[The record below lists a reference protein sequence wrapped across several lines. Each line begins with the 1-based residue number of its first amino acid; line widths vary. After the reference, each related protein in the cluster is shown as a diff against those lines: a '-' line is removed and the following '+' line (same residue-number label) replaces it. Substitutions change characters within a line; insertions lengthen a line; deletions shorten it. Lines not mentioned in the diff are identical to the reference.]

1 MQNFANKMEQALM
14 PLAGKLANIKYLVA
28 LRDGMVYAMPFFIVG
43 SILLLLLNLPLTDP
57 ANFMFSQWYT
67 DLMAEYKGDWLQP
80 FYATLGMSCLFI
92 SFGIGSSLGKQYG
105 LPEVTSGFLSLFAFL
120 LVAAPVTGWPP
131 AINANYL
138 DSKGMFTAILVS
150 FLAIEIY
157 RFMHNRKLT
166 IKLPEQVPPAIA
178 RSFESLTPVI
188 AIILVLQ
195 PLNLFVASLGE
206 GGMLIP
212 ELMMKLFV
220 PLVGAADSLPG
231 LLLIVLLVH
240 VLWFCGLHGTNI
252 VVGVITAIMLTNLQ
266 ANQAAME
273 AGEAL
278 PAIFAGGFL
287 DSFVYLGGAGATLGL
302 AIAMS
307 ISKSAHLRSIGRL
320 SVVPGLFNI
329 NEPVIFGAPVIM
341 NPILGIPFIGV
352 PLINV
357 TVAYLATSMDLVGRV
372 VALVPWTTPG
382 PLAAFLSTNFSVTA
396 LLLSLALVAFS
407 TVAYLPFLN
416 VYSRSLEAQES
427 EQASG
432 KAVTA

>member
-195 PLNLFVASLGE
+195 PLNLFVASWV
-206 GGMLIP
+206 
-212 ELMMKLFV
+212 K
-220 PLVGAADSLPG
+220 
-231 LLLIVLLVH
+231 
-240 VLWFCGLHGTNI
+240 
-252 VVGVITAIMLTNLQ
+252 
-266 ANQAAME
+266 
-273 AGEAL
+273 
-278 PAIFAGGFL
+278 
-287 DSFVYLGGAGATLGL
+287 
-302 AIAMS
+302 
-307 ISKSAHLRSIGRL
+307 
-320 SVVPGLFNI
+320 
-329 NEPVIFGAPVIM
+329 
-341 NPILGIPFIGV
+341 
-352 PLINV
+352 
-357 TVAYLATSMDLVGRV
+357 VAC
-372 VALVPWTTPG
+372 
-382 PLAAFLSTNFSVTA
+382 
-396 LLLSLALVAFS
+396 
-407 TVAYLPFLN
+407 
-416 VYSRSLEAQES
+416 
-427 EQASG
+427 
-432 KAVTA
+432 

>member
-1 MQNFANKMEQALM
+1 
-14 PLAGKLANIKYLVA
+14 
-28 LRDGMVYAMPFFIVG
+28 
-43 SILLLLLNLPLTDP
+43 
-57 ANFMFSQWYT
+57 
-67 DLMAEYKGDWLQP
+67 
-80 FYATLGMSCLFI
+80 
-92 SFGIGSSLGKQYG
+92 
-105 LPEVTSGFLSLFAFL
+105 
-120 LVAAPVTGWPP
+120 
-131 AINANYL
+131 
-138 DSKGMFTAILVS
+138 
-150 FLAIEIY
+150 
-157 RFMHNRKLT
+157 
-166 IKLPEQVPPAIA
+166 
-178 RSFESLTPVI
+178 
-188 AIILVLQ
+188 
-195 PLNLFVASLGE
+195 
-206 GGMLIP
+206 MLIP

-252 VVGVITAIMLTNLQ
+252 VGVITAIMLTNLQ